1 MKALTSVREKI
12 ISSTIL
18 LIQKGDGDID
28 KITTRA
34 IAKDAGV
41 TSGLINYH
49 FQTKR
54 NLITICVQRMI
65 KQSITNFKPHGRVP
79 IGRRRRLTAI
89 ASQTFEFLFS
99 NPSLARIS
107 ILDDLST
114 PSLNSNTILSH
125 KGIQKDICTTDDK
138 EMLSFIILATMQVA
152 FLTSPISQSYS
163 EYNLSNTSDREAF
176 IAKLISLMFNYEEKD
191 EEDD

>member
-65 KQSITNFKPHGRVP
+65 KQSITDFKPHGRIPVD
-79 IGRRRRLTAI
+79 RRHRLIAV

-107 ILDDLST
+107 ILDDLSM
-114 PSLNSNTILSH
+114 PSLNSNSILSH
-125 KGIQKDICTTDDK
+125 KGIQRDICTTDDDR
-138 EMLSFIILATMQVA
+138 EMLSFIILSTMQVA
-152 FLTSPISQSYS
+152 FLTSSISQSYYGYDQSDAS
-163 EYNLSNTSDREAF
+163 EREAF
-176 IAKLISLMFNYEEKD
+176 IVKLISLLFNKGR
-191 EEDD
+191 EDD